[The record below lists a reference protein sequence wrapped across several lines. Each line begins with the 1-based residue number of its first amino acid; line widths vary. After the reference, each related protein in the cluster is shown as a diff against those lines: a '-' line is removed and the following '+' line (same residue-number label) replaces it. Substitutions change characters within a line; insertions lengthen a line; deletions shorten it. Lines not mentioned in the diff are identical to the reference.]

1 MKFFIILII
10 LLISFCNRN
19 SPEYKLKQAI
29 AENDFLMI
37 ANICSEYKQ
46 EKYQKE
52 CEQALNDSI
61 FEIEKIVSQK
71 KDNPFV
77 KIIIEKDKARKIQD
91 LLQNNIEL
99 SIKYRSIWNEAA
111 ELTD

>member
-1 MKFFIILII
+1 MKLPILFI
-10 LLISFCNRN
+10 LLLSFCNRT

-29 AENDFLMI
+29 SNNDFLMI
-37 ANICSEYKQ
+37 ANICSEYKY

-61 FEIEKIVSQK
+61 LEIEKILSQK
-71 KDNPFV
+71 KHIPFV

-99 SIKYRSIWNEAA
+99 SIKYRSIWNEAT